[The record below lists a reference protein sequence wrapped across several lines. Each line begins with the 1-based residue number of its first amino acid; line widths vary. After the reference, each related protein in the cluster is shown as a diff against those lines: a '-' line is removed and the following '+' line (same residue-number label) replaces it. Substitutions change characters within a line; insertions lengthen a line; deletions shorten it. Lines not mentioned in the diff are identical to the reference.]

1 MAEAAI
7 PNRDAFLKRVAS
19 DFRSMRQKL
28 ARVAKKAG
36 SQVVRATKWL
46 GTNAATQW
54 VLNRTATAA
63 RKVWAW
69 STPAR
74 VFITRYV
81 IDPMLVGAGAFLMFL
96 AGSKILTALFA
107 IGGLVA
113 VILFLNWLRK
123 SWKRGTPVVEVIDEK
138 VSALE
143 TARDERVVAEENAN
157 RAAAEAA
164 EARTTETAAAVEA
177 QQAVE
182 EVAEVVTETATP
194 ITNGKYKARLPEG
207 DLNPNETLTQRFNFL
222 DGLIKAEQAKADP
235 DAEYLCELQ
244 ARRNLVHVRAG
255 KSTTL
260 KKDTA
265 TTAEIHRDFAE
276 YLERQWK
283 QENPGAK
290 VTAEDSGIYRNALHR
305 GAQAEETRLKHIRE
319 LKAMAEAQKGKGKKA
334 A

>member
-7 PNRDAFLKRVAS
+7 PNRDTFLMRVAS

-54 VLNRTATAA
+54 VWNRTAAAA

-74 VFITRYV
+74 VFTTRYV

-113 VILFLNWLRK
+113 VIMFLNWLRK
-123 SWKRGTPVVEVIDEK
+123 GWKSRTPVVEVVEEK
-138 VSALE
+138 VTTLE
-143 TARDERVVAEENAN
+143 TAMDQRRIAEENAS

-177 QQAVE
+177 QQVTE
-182 EVAEVVTETATP
+182 EVAEVVAQTVAP
-194 ITNGKYKARLPEG
+194 IVNGGYQVRLPDG

-222 DGLIKAEQAKADP
+222 DGLIKAEQAKVEPDP
-235 DAEYLCELQ
+235 EYLCELQ

-265 TTAEIHRDFAE
+265 TTAQIHREFSE
-276 YLERQWK
+276 YLEAQWMH
-283 QENPGAK
+283 EHPGGRLDR
-290 VTAEDSGIYRNALHR
+290 ERSGVYRDALHR
-305 GAQAEETRLKHIRE
+305 GAQAEDKRLKHIRE
-319 LKAMAEAQKGKGKKA
+319 LKALAEAQKGSGDKA